1 MYLYYAV
8 FSFDDDGISVVFPDL
23 DGAFTSGSDMHEA
36 LFMSKDLLA
45 GWLINAEDDKEDF
58 PLASD
63 IDDIVLEQ
71 GDLLVP
77 VEVNLALER
86 EKFDNQLVKK
96 TLTIPRYINT
106 LGVETGIN
114 FSQLLSES
122 IKEKLNVN

>member
-86 EKFDNQLVKK
+86 EKFDNQLIKK

-106 LGVETGIN
+106 LGVEAGIN